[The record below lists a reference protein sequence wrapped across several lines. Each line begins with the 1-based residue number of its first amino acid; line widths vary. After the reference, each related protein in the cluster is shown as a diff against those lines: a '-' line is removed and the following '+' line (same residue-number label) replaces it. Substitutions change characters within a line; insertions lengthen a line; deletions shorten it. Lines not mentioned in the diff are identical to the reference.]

1 MSRALKLKCGLIFLM
16 DHPKPRQQQQSN
28 CEQVQQNTQPR
39 RTSDALEG
47 RQVAAPVSPDTSGGE
62 GQFNPVVPLQAP
74 PAMSETSP
82 QVDIPHSRPPP
93 LQTTKVPHVVLQP
106 QKDQRHGTLQLSP
119 EEWPTPGEVQI
130 RGRHRRSRE
139 RHCRSR
145 ENRNSPQ
152 QQWSATTSPRTVQHH
167 NKDSSVL
174 CTQRDTPDKPEH
186 HTEVSTTNQEDIHAA
201 DSTVKTLEVP
211 SDASNQRVEQNEEGC
226 KEEGMPTQTCSTP
239 STLCEE
245 PIDAC
250 PQPSTGQQQI
260 DYIPEVSTT
269 NQEDIHAAD
278 STVKTLE
285 VPSDA
290 SNQRVEQNE
299 EGCKEEGMPTQ
310 TCSTPS
316 TLCEE
321 PIDACPQPSTG
332 QQQIDYIPSS
342 GVSTPVPLASD
353 SKPRPDRSS
362 QSPTTAH
369 SPSDALPDKKDLPD
383 MDLLCGLTV
392 QPNKSVSN
400 PEHWSTDVYPSTFQL
415 SEVPYQRIN
424 NYPYPNNLPPTIQK
438 TASTHG
444 EYVLPNVAMYGIFL
458 RPSEV
463 SPYYNYPDVHNNP
476 AKYATSPPFYCP
488 PSSQSAPMNYYPAP
502 PYQPW
507 PTQQQWGKNVEPQLA
522 VNHQHLSGLQQ
533 QTMEQGQQGVYPH
546 QTPVGDQ
553 IPVLQ
558 QHSPVAQQQHM
569 LVPLQWT
576 PNYQTPP
583 VSQERYM
590 MQYQP
595 PSTQYEPQQLISSQQ
610 YPPPT
615 MQQYPPPTMQQ
626 YPPPTMQQYPPPTMQ
641 QYPPPT
647 MQQYPPPTMQ
657 QYPPPT
663 MQQQPQLQ
671 QHFPPTKNEQLASQ
685 HYQPATILQQ
695 QQQKFPST
703 ENEQVPSQQLLASH
717 QYQTVS
723 QQQILQM
730 KSQVPVTYPMPETS
744 QQQSVIQLQ
753 QGVVQHTPPVSH
765 LPVPHNSTEEN
776 NQKTAVDQEQMLHPP
791 QHQKSMTDK
800 QCILSTHKASPEAE
814 ERQAGV
820 RETHGLERPPR
831 LQRPWVSDVEAAMI
845 RGQAPVR
852 SPAPMVSATA
862 PALPIQPDFRRP
874 PPPIKFLA
882 TAQGVNQPTR
892 PAPAQQHRANGAH
905 WPEQYQVPPRML
917 NNPHV
922 KQNWTNPPPVG
933 IPSRRGRGGSLINS
947 VGRPI
952 RGHGARLPGL
962 NGGDSVQRVSG
973 LQNQCSNMNGHGPMR
988 AKLPQS
994 IRSDAAVTTSNEST
1008 HFEQQRKNDSPKE
1021 PCSSSSKLY
1030 CQEEN
1035 TNTQIL
1041 GQDQHDS
1048 AGNVKTQNCIPNH
1061 QVGQKVKKND
1071 NEHHDSDVWRLSEV
1085 QADNC
1090 MSDDT
1095 RQQKPIDAMPRVQP
1109 VIIRDT
1115 NEDEGNDVDNSEE
1128 SDFERYEKE
1137 ERVYIDINVDE
1148 ELKDMELI
1156 LNS

>member
-1 MSRALKLKCGLIFLM
+1 M
-16 DHPKPRQQQQSN
+16 DHSKPRQQQQSN
-28 CEQVQQNTQPR
+28 CEQGQQNTQPW

-47 RQVAAPVSPDTSGGE
+47 RKVAMQKLEEYEQGTAAPVCPDTTSGGE
-62 GQFNPVVPLQAP
+62 GQLKPVVPLQAP
-74 PAMSETSP
+74 LALSETSP
-82 QVDIPHSRPPP
+82 QVDIPHSTLPP
-93 LQTTKVPHVVLQP
+93 LQNAKAPQVALQP
-106 QKDQRHGTLQLSP
+106 QKDQQNGTLQLSP
-119 EEWPTPGEVQI
+119 EEWPTPIELQT
-130 RGRHRRSRE
+130 RGRRRRSRE
-139 RHCRSR
+139 DP
-145 ENRNSPQ
+145 NSPQ
-152 QQWSATTSPRTVQHH
+152 QQRSATTSSRTVQHH

-174 CTQRDTPDKPEH
+174 CTQQDTPAKPEN
-186 HTEVSTTNQEDIHAA
+186 HTEVSTTNQENINAA

-226 KEEGMPTQTCSTP
+226 KEEGMPPETCSTP

-245 PIDAC
+245 P
-250 PQPSTGQQQI
+250 
-260 DYIPEVSTT
+260 V
-269 NQEDIHAAD
+269 
-278 STVKTLE
+278 
-285 VPSDA
+285 
-290 SNQRVEQNE
+290 
-299 EGCKEEGMPTQ
+299 
-310 TCSTPS
+310 
-316 TLCEE
+316 
-321 PIDACPQPSTG
+321 DACPQPSTG

-342 GVSTPVPLASD
+342 GASTPVPIASD
-353 SKPRPDRSS
+353 SKPGPDSSS
-362 QSPTTAH
+362 QSQTTTN
-369 SPSDALPDKKDLPD
+369 SPSDALPDKNNLPD

-392 QPNKSVSN
+392 HPNKSVSN
-400 PEHWSTDVYPSTFQL
+400 PEHWSTDVSPSTFQL
-415 SEVPYQRIN
+415 SEVPYQSIK
-424 NYPYPNNLPPTIQK
+424 NYPYRNNLPPTIQE

-444 EYVLPNVAMYGIFL
+444 EYVLPNVATYGISL

-463 SPYYNYPDVHNNP
+463 SPYYNYPDVHNNR
-476 AKYATSPPFYCP
+476 AMHATSPPFYCP
-488 PSSQSAPMNYYPAP
+488 PSSQSTPMNYYPAP
-502 PYQPW
+502 PYQPR
-507 PTQQQWGKNVEPQLA
+507 PTQQQWGKIVEPQLA

-533 QTMEQGQQGVYPH
+533 QTMVQGQQGMYPH

-558 QHSPVAQQQHM
+558 QHSPVAQQQHT

-583 VSQERYM
+583 VSQERYV

-595 PSTQYEPQQLISSQQ
+595 PSTQYEPQQLIASQQYPPPTMQQYPPPTMQQ

-685 HYQPATILQQ
+685 HYPPATIYQELPLQQ

-703 ENEQVPSQQLLASH
+703 ENERVPSQQLLTYH

-723 QQQILQM
+723 QQQMLQM
-730 KSQVPVTYPMPETS
+730 KSHVPVTYPVPETS
-744 QQQSVIQLQ
+744 QQQSMIQLQ

-765 LPVPHNSTEEN
+765 LPVPEDLTEEN
-776 NQKTAVDQEQMLHPP
+776 HQKTAVDQEQMLHPP
-791 QHQKSMTDK
+791 QHQKSMTDE
-800 QCILSTHKASPEAE
+800 QCLLSTHRASPEAE

-831 LQRPWVSDVEAAMI
+831 LLRPWASDVEAAMI

-852 SPAPMVSATA
+852 SPAPVVSATA

-917 NNPHV
+917 NNPHN

-962 NGGDSVQRVSG
+962 NGSDSVQRVSG
-973 LQNQCSNMNGHGPMR
+973 VQNQCSNMNGHGQVP
-988 AKLPQS
+988 APLPHS
-994 IRSDAAVTTSNEST
+994 IRSDTAVTTSNEST
-1008 HFEQQRKNDSPKE
+1008 HCEQQRKNDSPKE
-1021 PCSSSSKLY
+1021 PCSSSSELH

-1035 TNTQIL
+1035 TNTEIL

-1048 AGNVKTQNCIPNH
+1048 A
-1061 QVGQKVKKND
+1061 VGQKVKKND
-1071 NEHHDSDVWRLSEV
+1071 NERNDSDLWSLSAV
-1085 QADNC
+1085 QADDC
-1090 MSDDT
+1090 MSDDIG
-1095 RQQKPIDAMPRVQP
+1095 QQQPIDAMPGGQSV
-1109 VIIRDT
+1109 VIRDT
-1115 NEDEGNDVDNSEE
+1115 NEDEGNYVDNSEE

-1148 ELKDMELI
+1148 ELKGVELI